1 MDNIQKVG
9 WKMLLMI
16 IKMVTQRL
24 MINIKKDKLA
34 CKILNSKPCVG
45 EAKYFYFSNQL
56 KCWKKL
62 KY

>member
-1 MDNIQKVG
+1 
-9 WKMLLMI
+9 MLLMI